1 MSITDELRRYAANWD
16 GWFYDD
22 KDGGLI
28 HTIGHDPIQSTPVPK
43 VINDIADRIDERH
56 AKARDKAYNE
66 GVCDGIDADKNAIV
80 YIKLPVD
87 ADGVPIRVGD
97 VMEWPTTGETF
108 EVVGISANTLFY
120 IEHDFDDSAQWTAA
134 YDKRHHHEP
143 TVEDVLREFAEKMNE
158 NMGMYTGEAIDAD
171 EWRDADRQTIAEYAS
186 KLRLAGEGE

>member
-1 MSITDELRRYAANWD
+1 MSITDELREYSKTATASPAV
-16 GWFYDD
+16 F
-22 KDGGLI
+22 KEL
-28 HTIGHDPIQSTPVPK
+28 T
-43 VINDIADRIDERH
+43 DIADLIDKRH
-56 AKARDKAYNE
+56 AKARDKAYDE
-66 GVCDGIDADKNAIV
+66 GVCDGIDADKNAMG

-87 ADGVPIRVGD
+87 ADGVSIRVGD

-171 EWRDADRQTIAEYAS
+171 EWRDADRQTIAEYAA
-186 KLRLAGEGE
+186 KLRLAGEVE